1 MKPLKHFGQN
11 FLQDN
16 NIIEKI
22 ITQFNPKEDDIV
34 VEIGP
39 GTGALT
45 KMLYPI
51 VKNFYAVEI
60 DTRAAAE
67 LTKSFPKLI
76 LFQEDVLNFEFN
88 QIFKLHNKPLR
99 IIGNLPYNITSPI
112 IFKIFENISY
122 VNDMVFMVQ
131 YEVAKRFTA
140 EKGTKDYGILS
151 VLLNF
156 FTETKYCFKVSR
168 NCFFP
173 IPNVESAIVH
183 IKAKDFSKS
192 MVDKKIFI
200 STVKAAFGNRR
211 KTLKNSLSNSIFR
224 EFDLSNIDF
233 DFSKRAEQLELDDFI
248 FLANKFHGLL
258 YNKTNE
264 NSN

>member
-1 MKPLKHFGQN
+1 MKPLKQFGQN

-22 ITQFNPKEDDIV
+22 ITLFNPNATDIV

-45 KMLYPI
+45 KKLYPV
-51 VKNFYAVEI
+51 VKNFYAIEI
-60 DTRAAAE
+60 DTRAALN
-67 LTKSFPKLI
+67 LTQEFPNLI
-76 LFQEDVLNFEFN
+76 LFREDVLNFEFN
-88 QIFKLHNKPLR
+88 QIYKLHYNPLR

-112 IFKIFENISY
+112 IFKVFENIEY
-122 VNDMVFMVQ
+122 INDMVFMVQ

-156 FTETKYCFKVSR
+156 FTETKFCFKVSR
-168 NCFFP
+168 NCFYP
-173 IPNVESAIVH
+173 VPNVESAIVY
-183 IKAKDFSKS
+183 IKAKDLTNCN
-192 MVDKKIFI
+192 VNKKIFI

-211 KTLKNSLSNSIFR
+211 KTLKNSFSNSIFK
-224 EFDLSNIDF
+224 EFDLSKIDF
-233 DFSKRAEQLELDDFI
+233 DFSKRAEQLNLEDFI
-248 FLANKFHGLL
+248 YLSNCFYNSLYKNKR
-258 YNKTNE
+258 
-264 NSN
+264 